1 MHAKKLKTLL
11 RASAAAAFVGGI
23 ALSFSSTSEAF
34 PVTATEGVHMAYLS
48 TGPGSQP
55 PNPSIAPPL
64 FDGAVLSL
72 TFDVDE
78 FLPNNIGG
86 GTSTIFPGAPTLLFD
101 INVLTSENPEGTTS
115 NDLFA
120 VSLDGNL
127 IAGGAVG
134 GFVNEGGFALSP
146 ISEPFDNIPM
156 IGPDG
161 SFFGFGETGFVTV
174 SETASASTTT
184 IATSITSGVHTLLF
198 GVADDENPL
207 GDTALLIDNI
217 RLSFD
222 IVDLI
227 SPQSI
232 HLGEILIEG
241 FEDIVLEP
249 VDAPGIQPAA
259 ATTGQTQ
266 GNVSIVVGPDFTQP
280 IPEPA
285 TLSLVGAG
293 LFGLGATAL
302 RRRRK
307 TQK

>member
-11 RASAAAAFVGGI
+11 RVSTAAALVGGI

-34 PVTATEGVHMAYLS
+34 PVTATEGTHMAYLS

-55 PNPSIAPPL
+55 PNPSFVPPV
-64 FDGAVLSL
+64 FDGALLSL

-78 FLPNNIGG
+78 FLPDNIGG
-86 GTSTIFPGAPTLLFD
+86 GASTIFLGAPTLLID
-101 INVLTSENPEGTTS
+101 INVLTSENPGGTTS
-115 NDLFA
+115 NDVFGVA
-120 VSLDGNL
+120 LDGDL
-127 IAGGAVG
+127 IAGGAIG
-134 GFVNEGGFALSP
+134 GSNAPFDP
-146 ISEPFDNIPM
+146 ILDPFDNTPM

-161 SFFGFGETGFVTV
+161 SFFGFGETGFITV
-174 SETASASTTT
+174 SETFSAPTTT
-184 IATSITSGVHTLLF
+184 IAASITSGVHTLLF
-198 GVADDENPL
+198 AVADDENPL

-222 IVDLI
+222 TNDLI
-227 SPQSI
+227 GPQSI
-232 HLGEILIEG
+232 QFGEILIEG
-241 FEDIVLEP
+241 FEDIVLVP
-249 VDAPGIQPAA
+249 GGTPGIQPAA

-285 TLSLVGAG
+285 TLSLMGAG
-293 LFGLGATAL
+293 LIGLGASAL

-307 TQK
+307 N